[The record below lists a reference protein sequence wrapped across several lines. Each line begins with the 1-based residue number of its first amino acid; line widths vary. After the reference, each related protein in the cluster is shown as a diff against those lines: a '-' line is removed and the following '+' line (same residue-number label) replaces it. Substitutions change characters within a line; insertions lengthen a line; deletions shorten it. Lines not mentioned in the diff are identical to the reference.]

1 MQLGIL
7 KALVP
12 IDIATIQ
19 SQICAGR
26 KEPVQCRPKSAQL
39 ALAYSCREP
48 WRYIRSADRL
58 SPLGPRGIVSLLR
71 SRARGADYACCWS
84 HPAVR
89 RGRKEVKVEKPA
101 AAYSDQGQ
109 R

>member
-7 KALVP
+7 KAP
-12 IDIATIQ
+12 IPIHIATIQ
-19 SQICAGR
+19 SQICAAR
-26 KEPVQCRPKSAQL
+26 KDPVQCRPRSAQL

-71 SRARGADYACCWS
+71 SRARVDVLIPSQYSPAAPTMPAARAIQPSGV
-84 HPAVR
+84 AVR
-89 RGRKEVKVEKPA
+89 K
-101 AAYSDQGQ
+101 
-109 R
+109 